1 MANKKNTQIKQV
13 KHTTK
18 KPLMIVFMEI
28 LVLLLLTTMLAI
40 WPFGQSA
47 LPSIFTILLAIL
59 LPGFIAQKFRKT
71 NLGKSITF
79 LKLDRTEIGLKGLP
93 TWADLGLAPIGF
105 GAYFL
110 FASGLTSLL
119 SCLPWSHESQIPII
133 NNHLLL
139 SNFDTI
145 ILFLNLAVIV
155 PIAEEIIFR
164 GWLYGKM
171 QNSLLTRFK
180 APTSTIISM
189 LVVSLLFGIFHGQW
203 DAVANMFAMS
213 IVLCAMRETTGT
225 IYSGILMHIIKNTIA
240 FCVIMFA

>member
-1 MANKKNTQIKQV
+1 MANKKNTQIKHV
-13 KHTTK
+13 TK
-18 KPLMIVFMEI
+18 KSLIIVFMEI
-28 LVLLLLTTMLAI
+28 LVLLLLTTILAI
-40 WPFGQSA
+40 WPFSQSA

-110 FASGLTSLL
+110 FALGLTSLL
-119 SCLPWSHESQIPII
+119 FCLPWPHESQMPIV

-171 QNSLLTRFK
+171 QNSLLTMFK
-180 APTSTIISM
+180 APTSTVISM
-189 LVVSLLFGIFHGQW
+189 LVVSLLFGVFHGQW
-203 DAVANMFAMS
+203 DAAANMFAMS

-225 IYSGILMHIIKNTIA
+225 IYSGMLMHIIKNTIA